1 MQPLPDN
8 TSALFTLSFHAS
20 SCTHVAQDVAYKR
33 RRRISIR
40 LLPHGL
46 SACERSSHDARPHQV
61 DLQTHTHVQAHT
73 WKWSSL
79 ECVAPGPPGWKSH
92 SSRALSPVR
101 DKPGIPAGFADT
113 AYHAAENNGAPAV
126 QLHGATALAV
136 FYCSHLK
143 INPLKTQLSVGL
155 YAILPKTVVSFC
167 KTIGFPILLLEFVQL
182 PDCCRVCSPIGC
194 CPCHPAAKCA

>member
-20 SCTHVAQDVAYKR
+20 PCTHVAQDVAYKR
-33 RRRISIR
+33 RRRINIR

-61 DLQTHTHVQAHT
+61 DLRTHTHVQAHT

-92 SSRALSPVR
+92 SSRALSPVS
-101 DKPGIPAGFADT
+101 PGFLQGLQTQPITLQKTMEHLPSSCTERLLWLFFT
-113 AYHAAENNGAPAV
+113 AP
-126 QLHGATALAV
+126 T
-136 FYCSHLK
+136 
-143 INPLKTQLSVGL
+143 
-155 YAILPKTVVSFC
+155 
-167 KTIGFPILLLEFVQL
+167 
-182 PDCCRVCSPIGC
+182 
-194 CPCHPAAKCA
+194 